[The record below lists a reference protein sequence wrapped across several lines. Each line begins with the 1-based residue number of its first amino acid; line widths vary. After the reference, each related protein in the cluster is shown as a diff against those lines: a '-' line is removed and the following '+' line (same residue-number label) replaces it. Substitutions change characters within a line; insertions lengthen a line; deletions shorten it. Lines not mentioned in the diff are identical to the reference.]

1 MRQRLQA
8 VLELPLMQDVR
19 ILDCFAV
26 KPSMIML
33 VSLSDGFSVVNSSP
47 GGVYRDVLTLLAFF
61 SSTALPFTADVYWS
75 ATVMIIEWSDD
86 VLVGHYAEG
95 ATVVPVAPA
104 LVLKPPRQ
112 YSRKRSVSFFKAGK
126 DG

>member
-47 GGVYRDVLTLLAFF
+47 GGVYRDFF
-61 SSTALPFTADVYWS
+61 SGTALPFTADVYWS

-104 LVLKPPRQ
+104 LVSKPPRQ